1 MNEVYYLENAK
12 YTNKVLE
19 NFEEIEAESFYH
31 IVRKLVNKA
40 GTEEEITIEIMKM
53 VVEVAGE
60 KICYILNRSLEE
72 GIFLKEW
79 KGAIVVPVPKVRGT
93 TKMEE

>member
-1 MNEVYYLENAK
+1 MVNTFNFYFVDSIRQVRSNLNEVYYLENAK
-12 YTNKVLE
+12 YSDKVLE

-40 GTEEEITIEIMKM
+40 GTEEGITIEIMKM

-60 KICYILNRSLEE
+60 KIRYIQY
-72 GIFLKEW
+72 
-79 KGAIVVPVPKVRGT
+79 
-93 TKMEE
+93 